1 MPSLAQA
8 AAATQER
15 PPSLGGTD
23 PGGSG
28 LLSEPGTTML
38 TRTAALPPR
47 PTTWPTR
54 SLVCLAGAV
63 AGYAAAPEVG
73 YPKLSAVAAVLGGA
87 ASLHEAVHGV
97 RSARR
102 AALADDL
109 TEALTPLLGLRK
121 PSRRHVEASRW
132 KPERPEKGEAGEGG
146 AGVIASRWNGWWVG
160 TPLRLKLAYA
170 RGVVN
175 ADHPKW
181 KTSVLDT
188 VSRLLGCDYV
198 IVRHDTRKGVV
209 QLRRKY
215 RDASLAPYLEL
226 EVLRAERL
234 VRSLLGPGARLTPEF
249 DEMQASLESDDF
261 DQAPAAGT
269 SSPSEEATAVTRQI
283 VALNVHHQ
291 AGTRVATA
299 AQRARVERSMS
310 AMMAG
315 RWRARFQLHQD
326 FVRFELR
333 PTLPTRVPSP
343 APREHDMDPLLNY
356 DRVEIPYAVDEDGA
370 TIAWRPAIDPM
381 LMVVGPT
388 GTGKTVLLHN
398 IVARFAKW
406 GWPVHIVDGKG
417 IEFLGFREWPN
428 VQTVATYVDEQ
439 VALIHAVWQIMED
452 RYAAVIAGEATETDF
467 EPVVLILDEFRDFYG
482 NVLPW
487 YADIRVTGR
496 GGDPSKPPVLEAVKS
511 IARKGRSSRVHL
523 VLGTQRPDADFLSG
537 EARDNFRARVAL
549 GRLSPQGA
557 NMMWDSYTAGVSVP
571 RIRGRGTTLGPAG
584 NVIEVQTFWTPDPR
598 KVREGQHDDLDILRA
613 LRPSEAAHERLVI
626 VPPEPRQGKNDEE
639 EDVRYSQWSRPY
651 FQPSLTAGVGA
662 RPSEHLRDVAR
673 IIPLKLR
680 PDLATRSL
688 LSPALAAEWLP
699 PNVAAEHDPADTDG
713 IVIVE
718 PDPRAGRFVSIEPAG
733 RGPRQGQASRTRAAD
748 LLGRGEIDADDDS
761 GEDLSEAG
769 ELDGSAG
776 DPFDGYGDP
785 VDLDVDELAAGYLVL
800 VDDGTDHWAV
810 LEGDPEED
818 FDEPDLRSLEWR
830 DDQDDAASLTV
841 DAGTLI
847 TARIPRDDDLEAEDS
862 PARRAPSR
870 ASSPRAGGSRVTSK
884 VNAPR
889 GAEAAPR
896 PSRPQRVRAT
906 SRRPPTAP
914 AVTNPSQAEAGE
926 RAHLHVVR

>member
-15 PPSLGGTD
+15 SPSLGATD
-23 PGGSG
+23 PGGAG
-28 LLSEPGTTML
+28 LLSEPGTSML

-47 PTTWPTR
+47 PATWPTR
-54 SLVCLAGAV
+54 SLLCLAGAV
-63 AGYAAAPEVG
+63 AGYAAAPELG
-73 YPKLSAVAAVLGGA
+73 HPKLSIVAAALGGA
-87 ASLHEAVHGV
+87 ASVREAVHGV
-97 RSARR
+97 RNARR
-102 AALADDL
+102 SALADDL

-132 KPERPEKGEAGEGG
+132 KPERREKGEPGSGQAGKSGDS
-146 AGVIASRWNGWWVG
+146 VIASRWNGWWVG

-175 ADHPKW
+175 AEHPKW
-181 KTSVLDT
+181 KTSVLET

-198 IVRHDTRKGVV
+198 IVRHDPRKGVV
-209 QLRRKY
+209 HLRRKY

-249 DEMQASLESDDF
+249 DELQACLEADDL
-261 DQAPAAGT
+261 DQAITPGA
-269 SSPSEEATAVTRQI
+269 SEPSDGEAVVTRQI

-291 AGTRVATA
+291 AGTRIATA
-299 AQRARVERSMS
+299 AQRARVERSLS

-343 APREHDMDPLLNY
+343 APCEHDVDPLLNY

-452 RYAAVIAGEATETDF
+452 RYAAVIAGAAIETDF

-571 RIRGRGTTLGPAG
+571 RIRGRGTTLSPAG

-598 KVREGQHDDLDILRA
+598 KVREGQHDDLDVLRA
-613 LRPSEAAHERLVI
+613 LRPAESAHERLII
-626 VPPEPRQGKNDEE
+626 VPPEPRRGKNDEE
-639 EDVRYSQWSRPY
+639 EDVRYAQWSRPY
-651 FQPSLTAGVGA
+651 FQSSLTAGVGA

-699 PNVAAEHDPADTDG
+699 ANAAEHDPEYDPEDTDG

-718 PDPRAGRFVSIEPAG
+718 PDPRAGRFVAIEPAG
-733 RGPRQGQASRTRAAD
+733 PSPRQGQTSSSRAAD
-748 LLGRGEIDADDDS
+748 LLGRGDTSDDFGEEES
-761 GEDLSEAG
+761 GEGEEFDEAT
-769 ELDGSAG
+769 G
-776 DPFDGYGDP
+776 DPFNPFEGYGDP

-800 VDDGTDHWAV
+800 VDDATDHWAV

-818 FDEPDLRSLEWR
+818 FDEPDLRRLEWR
-830 DDQDDAASLTV
+830 DDHDDAASLTV

-847 TARIPRDDDLEAEDS
+847 TARIPCDDDLDAEDA
-862 PARRAPSR
+862 PA
-870 ASSPRAGGSRVTSK
+870 
-884 VNAPR
+884 
-889 GAEAAPR
+889 R
-896 PSRPQRVRAT
+896 PSRPPAS
-906 SRRPPTAP
+906 SRRTDRSRTASKAP
-914 AVTNPSQAEAGE
+914 APRAAEAPP
-926 RAHLHVVR
+926 RPS